1 MKNVTL
7 IIQGRVSQ
15 ETLDFYTHNYPSLNV
30 IISTWIENNL
40 NLNNLPPSYK
50 LICQP
55 LPEKGGHQNQNYQ
68 FASTIN
74 GLYLSNTE
82 YVIKIRGDE
91 YYNNIEYILSQME
104 RNPNKVFSSPIFFR
118 HWSFMKYHISDH
130 VIAGTR
136 ENLLMMFQSAIDKI
150 ANGELYHIRNGEKLE
165 YWEPEINL
173 TRAYLMDKEPD
184 RYEVVDGRILMIDN
198 FEILDINKMT
208 PYKIVANI
216 FKTTWKGGFIPE
228 RNYSISNVRKLLLSK
243 EKAYDTDIT

>member
-7 IIQGRVSQ
+7 IIQGKVSQ
-15 ETLDFYTHNYPSLNV
+15 ETLDFYIEHYPTLTV
-30 IISTWIENNL
+30 IISTWIDNNL
-40 NLNNLPPSYK
+40 NLKKLPESYK
-50 LICQP
+50 LVCQP
-55 LPEKGGHQNQNYQ
+55 LPPHGGYQNQNYQ
-68 FASTIN
+68 FTSTLN
-74 GLYLSNTE
+74 GLHLSNTK
-82 YVIKIRGDE
+82 YVIKLRGDE
-91 YYNNIEYILSQME
+91 YFNNIEYIVSEMDK
-104 RNPNKVFSSPIFFR
+104 NPNKIFSSPIFFR

-136 ENLLMMFQSAIDKI
+136 ENLLTMFEGVVRNLK
-150 ANGELYHIRNGEKLE
+150 EKKLYHMREGEKME

-173 TRAYLMDKEPD
+173 TRSYLMDKEPD
-184 RYEVVDGRILMIDN
+184 RYDVVDGRILMIDN